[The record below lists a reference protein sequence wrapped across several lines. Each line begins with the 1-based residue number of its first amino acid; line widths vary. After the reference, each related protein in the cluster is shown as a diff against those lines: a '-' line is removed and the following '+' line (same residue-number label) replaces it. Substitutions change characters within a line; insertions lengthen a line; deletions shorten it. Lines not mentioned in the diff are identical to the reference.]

1 MSIVFHYGSNYDYY
15 FTIKKLSEELKKQ
28 DTYLG
33 EKTKKY
39 IIFTVPIEKV
49 VTIIDKNGEEIT
61 KKYVLHITI
70 YW

>member
-33 EKTKKY
+33 EKTEKC